1 MPGGPQGAAACYNSG
16 EKGEGALTCNNT
28 GDFSHEAFH
37 SSDGDAFC
45 LVLDESNNLLDL
57 QREDQKESAVQ
68 ADETPD
74 EMERERRM

>member
-1 MPGGPQGAAACYNSG
+1 MALRAQQLGTTAEKRVCVCGG
-16 EKGEGALTCNNT
+16 GALTCNNT

-57 QREDQKESAVQ
+57 QKRI
-68 ADETPD
+68 
-74 EMERERRM
+74 R

>member
-1 MPGGPQGAAACYNSG
+1 MACR

-57 QREDQKESAVQ
+57 QKRIRKKVQ
-68 ADETPD
+68 FKQ
-74 EMERERRM
+74 MEPR